1 MRPSSNHS
9 IQHAARQLLLT
20 VEQQRNLLTGGWDA
34 LEEEAQLPEK
44 VQVGEFEV
52 DPRQMK
58 LRYGNGALRCMR
70 GQHSLELVERATGK
84 KVPARMRCKAARCE
98 RCRDAYYR
106 ALRIKVVRSL
116 KDRPVNELVFLVL
129 TLRKRDDIWK
139 AGKVARDSYKMITDP
154 FENLRRNI
162 QRTYGAEGYL
172 LILEA
177 HQDGVAHANVVI
189 QSRGLADA
197 LRAAPKTGTDAD
209 RYPLWLQRL
218 VKRFGFGR
226 TSAEVVRD
234 GEAGGLA
241 SYISKLHGNQ
251 TASVSCE
258 ISKKS
263 QAPATR
269 APLGT
274 RIYRSSRN
282 WFERVEK
289 KEGKFTGHMVPW
301 SYEEG
306 KELERFRSSL
316 EAEESSE
323 KAQHEAESPA
333 EQPSAEGHAVKA
345 PVNLQVSWRDALMV
359 MGGTFTPTQL
369 RISPVPCTASKEHL
383 RQSHWE
389 ERGAG
394 EEKRRFFPVSRTP
407 IGEASG

>member
-1 MRPSSNHS
+1 
-9 IQHAARQLLLT
+9 LLLT

-34 LEEEAQLPEK
+34 LEEELRLPEK
-44 VQVGEFEV
+44 VQVGEFAV

-70 GQHSLELVERATGK
+70 GQHSLELVEKSTGK

-106 ALRIKVVRSL
+106 ALRIKTVRSL

-162 QRTYGAEGYL
+162 QRVYGIEGYL

-226 TSAEVVRD
+226 TSAEVVRE
-234 GEAGGLA
+234 GEEGGLA
-241 SYISKLHGNQ
+241 SYISKLHGKQ
-251 TASVSCE
+251 TASLSGEV
-258 ISKKS
+258 SKKS

-274 RIYRSSRN
+274 RLYRSSRN
-282 WFERVEK
+282 WFQRAEK
-289 KEGKFTGHMVPW
+289 AEGKFTGKLVPW

-306 KELERFRSSL
+306 VELEKFRSLPEETEELEPQEQRVAPTAEAVVREDATVPVAVSL
-316 EAEESSE
+316 
-323 KAQHEAESPA
+323 QM
-333 EQPSAEGHAVKA
+333 
-345 PVNLQVSWRDALMV
+345 SWRDALMV
-359 MGGTFTPTQL
+359 MGGAFVPPAP
-369 RISPVPCTASKEHL
+369 RISRMPCTASKEHL

-407 IGEASG
+407 IGSWSG